1 LPIEATLDLNEM
13 AENPNFQAAKRLQLS
28 LLSRLESNVLVSMAG
43 RLPQWVNSDHLT
55 LLGFGAMLCAGLSYW
70 YARWNSNGLLLASF
84 FIVVNWF
91 GDSLDGTL
99 ARVRNRQRPRYGFY
113 VDHIVDAFSTLFL
126 LSGLGLSGYMN
137 PLVAAGL
144 VISFS
149 LLSIETY
156 LATYTLGIFQLS
168 FWGFGPTE
176 LRLLLVIGNLFV
188 YVRES
193 PLVRIFG
200 QQYQLFDA
208 GGMIGIVGMMLILS
222 VSAIRNTIA
231 LYHADT
237 LP

>member
-1 LPIEATLDLNEM
+1 M
-13 AENPNFQAAKRLQLS
+13 
-28 LLSRLESNVLVSMAG
+28 ESKVLVSMAG
-43 RLPQWVNSDHLT
+43 RMPQWVNSDRLT
-55 LLGFGAMLCAGLSYW
+55 LLGFGAMICAGLFYW
-70 YARWNSNGLLLASF
+70 YARWNSNGLLFASF
-84 FIVVNWF
+84 LIVVNWF

-126 LSGLGLSGYMN
+126 LGGLGLSGYMN

-144 VISFS
+144 VISYS

-156 LATYTLGIFQLS
+156 LATYTLGVFHLS

-193 PLVRIFG
+193 PLVRIIG
-200 QQYQLFDA
+200 QQYRLFDV
-208 GGMIGIVGMMLILS
+208 GGVIGIVGMMLILI
-222 VSAIRNTIA
+222 VSAIGNTIA
-231 LYHADT
+231 LYRAD
-237 LP
+237 PRP

>member
-1 LPIEATLDLNEM
+1 MTEKSD
-13 AENPNFQAAKRLQLS
+13 FQVAKRLQLS
-28 LLSRLESNVLVSMAG
+28 LLSRMESKVLVSMAG
-43 RLPQWVNSDHLT
+43 RMPQWVNSDRLT
-55 LLGFGAMLCAGLSYW
+55 LLGFGAMICAGLFYW
-70 YARWNSNGLLLASF
+70 YARWNSNGLLFASF
-84 FIVVNWF
+84 LIVVNWF

-126 LSGLGLSGYMN
+126 LGGLGLSGYMN

-144 VISFS
+144 VISYS

-156 LATYTLGIFQLS
+156 LATYTLGVFHLS

-193 PLVRIFG
+193 PLVRIIG
-200 QQYQLFDA
+200 QQYRLFDV
-208 GGMIGIVGMMLILS
+208 GGVIGIVGMMLILI
-222 VSAIRNTIA
+222 VSAIGNTIA
-231 LYHADT
+231 LYRAD
-237 LP
+237 PRP